1 MRMDP
6 KAKPTDPVVARWADG
21 YTISLPQYSQ
31 TRLRMFCAFAGRA
44 EDARRVNALNLEK
57 SQWVVK
63 DMAPA
68 RHGIDPAQDGT
79 PRTNPK
85 EDGPGLE
92 EKFRR
97 SVAEEVVKD
106 VVEDMTKRECT
117 ANWLEEQGQL
127 NASNLFK
134 WWSSFATGV
143 TGETNVVKGQA
154 RDTEDEPDRQHEEAQ
169 TKARRKGAEKAQK
182 RARVNTPANAISP
195 PPLPP
200 RRLERMVHDV
210 TAIAGP

>member
-1 MRMDP
+1 M
-6 KAKPTDPVVARWADG
+6 
-21 YTISLPQYSQ
+21 
-31 TRLRMFCAFAGRA
+31 
-44 EDARRVNALNLEK
+44 AL
-57 SQWVVK
+57 
-63 DMAPA
+63 D
-68 RHGIDPAQDGT
+68 DT

-85 EDGPGLE
+85 EDGLGSE

-97 SVAEEVVKD
+97 SFAKEVVKD
-106 VVEDMTKRECT
+106 MAKKGHQEAEKRECT
-117 ANWLEEQGQL
+117 ANWLKEQGQL
-127 NASNLFK
+127 NTVNTLK

-154 RDTEDEPDRQHEEAQ
+154 GDTEAEPDRQHEEAQ

-200 RRLERMVHDV
+200 RRLQRMVHDV
-210 TAIAGP
+210 TAIWQRESTAGKALLGKHCWQSTDGKALLAKGTAV

>member
-1 MRMDP
+1 
-6 KAKPTDPVVARWADG
+6 
-21 YTISLPQYSQ
+21 
-31 TRLRMFCAFAGRA
+31 MFCAFAGQAEARANIHAERCRA

-97 SVAEEVVKD
+97 SVAEEVFKD
-106 VVEDMTKRECT
+106 VAEDMVKRPDT
-117 ANWLEEQGQL
+117 AKWLEEQGQL

-154 RDTEDEPDRQHEEAQ
+154 KDTEAEPDRQHEEAQ

-200 RRLERMVHDV
+200 RRLQRMVHDV

>member
-1 MRMDP
+1 MRMDL

-97 SVAEEVVKD
+97 SVAEEVFKD
-106 VVEDMTKRECT
+106 VAEDMAKRPGT
-117 ANWLEEQGQL
+117 AKWLEEQGQL

-154 RDTEDEPDRQHEEAQ
+154 GDTEAEPDRQHEEAQ

-200 RRLERMVHDV
+200 RWLQRMVHDF

>member
-1 MRMDP
+1 
-6 KAKPTDPVVARWADG
+6 
-21 YTISLPQYSQ
+21 
-31 TRLRMFCAFAGRA
+31 
-44 EDARRVNALNLEK
+44 
-57 SQWVVK
+57 
-63 DMAPA
+63 MAPA

-97 SVAEEVVKD
+97 SVAKEVVKD
-106 VVEDMTKRECT
+106 VVEDTAKKECR

-134 WWSSFATGV
+134 WWSGFATGV

-154 RDTEDEPDRQHEEAQ
+154 RDTEAEPDRQHEEAQ

-200 RRLERMVHDV
+200 RRLQRTVAERAAATTL
-210 TAIAGP
+210 TAIWQRESTAGKAQMAKHCWLSTDGKALLAEGVAV